1 MSCELHHAFADLGDV
16 TLHYV
21 TAGQGPA
28 VVLLHGWPQ
37 TWFMW
42 RDIIPGLAE
51 HYRVIAPDL
60 RGLGDFSRPV
70 AGYEKKSLAHDVWRL
85 AHDVLGEKQLLV
97 VGHDWGG
104 RRHSRSPHNI
114 AMPCAAWR
122 SSMHRYLVTGHRSC
136 SITGGITACTGSS
149 ISLRH

>member
-28 VVLLHGWPQ
+28 VVLCMAGRKRGSCGVTSFQ
-37 TWFMW
+37 
-42 RDIIPGLAE
+42 GLAE

-60 RGLGDFSRPV
+60 RGLGNSSRPV

-85 AHDVLGEKQLLV
+85 AHDVLGGSSSWSWV
-97 VGHDWGG
+97 TTGAD

-122 SSMHRYLVTGHRSC
+122 SSMHRTW
-136 SITGGITACTGSS
+136 
-149 ISLRH
+149 